1 MNIQLLYADNSTGR
15 LLADGLR
22 DSGLRVYAD
31 QTTFMGDEYLEINV
45 LNQQGKTRILNHRP
59 AMKLTMN
66 QTRAFELLQA
76 NKVYCLDPE
85 EDNVNRAYKIL
96 VFDLDIISI
105 CVEVIGK
112 GTKPKYIKENENM
125 KAAQIARR
133 VSTILGLDMVM
144 VEIALTSKRKWKI
157 AGLELSPEL
166 RPKDIEQVV
175 NKLKVMYMQ
184 GDTEVKMGAD
194 PEFMLVN
201 SRSGRMVAASEY
213 FPREGMVGCDAI
225 RIPNR
230 QQRPIA
236 EIRPRP
242 DLEPQHLVV
251 NIREALRNA
260 SRLAPAPNV
269 KWVAGSQPFPGYSI
283 GGHIHFS
290 NIKLNAALLR
300 ALDNYLGIPVFLIED
315 QLTAVRRRKR
325 YGKLSDYRTKNHGGF
340 EYRTPGSW
348 LVSKEI
354 ATAVLCLAKV
364 VVSCYTELNSNYLNN
379 VQAYQAFY
387 RGDQDYFRRI
397 FPHLWAEIEATELAR
412 KYAQEMSILPW
423 MIENHVAWDEKKDLR
438 KSWKIIDKSK
448 KKPEQ
453 FIEAGQGEVSSVD
466 TYLEPNVCDDGFPEP
481 VVNPDQSRPRRRR
494 SAPQIL
500 GTRNLRSTRSPRSTS
515 PSSADNRIRLFSR
528 EYENDN
534 PDFARVI
541 GPEHIRRVSTHFEM
555 VSAYQGATA
564 GY

>member
-15 LLADGLR
+15 LLTERLR
-22 DSGLRVYAD
+22 ESGLRVNAER
-31 QTTFMGDEYLEINV
+31 TTFMGDGYLEINV
-45 LNQQGKTRILNHRP
+45 LNQQSKTRILNHRP
-59 AMKLTMN
+59 AMKLAMDLPL
-66 QTRAFELLQA
+66 AFELLKA
-76 NKVYCLDPE
+76 NKVLCLEPE
-85 EDNVNRAYKIL
+85 EDNINRVYKIL
-96 VFDLDIISI
+96 VCDLDILSI
-105 CVEVIGK
+105 CVETIGK
-112 GTKPKYIKENENM
+112 GAKPKYIKENENM
-125 KAAQIARR
+125 KAAQIARK
-133 VSTILGLDMVM
+133 VSIILGLDLVM
-144 VEIALTSKRKWKI
+144 VEIVLTSRRKWKI
-157 AGLELSPEL
+157 AGMELSPEL
-166 RPKDIEQVV
+166 RAKDIERVV
-175 NKLKVMYMQ
+175 TRLESMYAQ
-184 GDTEVKMGAD
+184 GEKEVKLGAD

-213 FPREGMVGCDAI
+213 FPKEGMVGCDAI

-242 DLEPQHLVV
+242 DLDPQHLVV
-251 NIREALRNA
+251 NIRDALRNA

-315 QLTAVRRRKR
+315 QVTAVKRRKR

-364 VVSCYTELNSNYLNN
+364 VVSRYTELNRNFLNN
-379 VQAYQAFY
+379 AQAHQAFY

-397 FPHLWAEIEATELAR
+397 FPKIWAEIEATDLAQ
-412 KYAQEMSILPW
+412 KYAQEISVLPY

-438 KSWKIIDKSK
+438 KAWKIIDKSK
-448 KKPEQ
+448 KKPGQ
-453 FIEAGQGEVSSVD
+453 FTEAEQGEASFTD
-466 TYLEPNVCDDGFPEP
+466 TYLEQDFPSDALLEP
-481 VVNPDQSRPRRRR
+481 VVNPNHNRPRRRQPSPLMPRTSTPR
-494 SAPQIL
+494 SA
-500 GTRNLRSTRSPRSTS
+500 RSPRSI
-515 PSSADNRIRLFSR
+515 SSAPVADRIRILHR
-528 EYENDN
+528 DLEADN

-541 GPEHIRRVSTHFEM
+541 GPEHIRRASTHFEL
-555 VSAYQGATA
+555 VSAYQGAIA